1 MRHEVHILAPTSSP
15 NRYPESQNL
24 KSFLSVADASKLE
37 MDRILARA
45 KAIKTLIK
53 RGRSIATLRGKI
65 AGLLFEKPSTRT
77 RASFEVAARRLGGD
91 SIYLAANE
99 LQLSRGEP
107 VKDTARILGGY
118 LDGVVAR
125 VYAHDTVVQLA
136 KYSRVPVVNAL
147 SDLEHPTQ
155 IVSDLFTIQEA
166 KGKLRGLKLAYIGD
180 GNNVCN
186 SLLLGGAMEGMHVS
200 VACPEGYEPSEK
212 ILSTA
217 GIRAKS
223 TGATVRI
230 VHKPSEAADGAD
242 VLYTDVWVSM
252 GDEAS
257 KEKRMQDFVGY
268 QINSDLLKLA
278 KKDASVMHCLPAHRG
293 LEITDEVIEGKES
306 IVWQQGENKL
316 YGAAAV
322 LEWLLRKK

>member
-1 MRHEVHILAPTSSP
+1 M
-15 NRYPESQNL
+15 
-24 KSFLSVADASKLE
+24 KSFLSVTDVSKLE
-37 MDRILARA
+37 MDRILARV

-53 RGRSIATLRGKI
+53 RRRSIATLRGKI

-77 RASFEVAARRLGGD
+77 RTSFEVAARRLGGD

-118 LDGVVAR
+118 LDGIVAR

-136 KYSRVPVVNAL
+136 KYSTVPVINAL

-155 IVSDLFTIQEA
+155 IVSDLFTLQEV
-166 KGKLRGLKLAYIGD
+166 KGRLKGLKLAYIGD

-186 SLLLGGAMEGMHVS
+186 SLLLGGALEGMRIA
-200 VACPEGYEPSEK
+200 VACPPGYEPNATILREAEK
-212 ILSTA
+212 TSRTTDGNIDVS
-217 GIRAKS
+217 
-223 TGATVRI
+223 
-230 VHKPSEAADGAD
+230 HDPMEAARDAD
-242 VLYTDVWVSM
+242 LLYTDVWASM

-257 KEKRMQDFVGY
+257 KEKRMKDFNGY
-268 QINSDLLKLA
+268 QINDDLLRVA
-278 KKDASVMHCLPAHRG
+278 RKDVSVMHCLPAHRG
-293 LEITDEVIEGKES
+293 LEITDDVIEGERS

-316 YGAAAV
+316 YGAASV
-322 LEWLLRKK
+322 LEWLLRLK

>member
-1 MRHEVHILAPTSSP
+1 MSGVSK
-15 NRYPESQNL
+15 L
-24 KSFLSVADASKLE
+24 KSFLSVADASRLE
-37 MDRILARA
+37 LDRVLARA

-53 RGRSIATLRGKI
+53 RGRSLATLRGKI

-91 SIYLAANE
+91 SIYLAASE

-118 LDGVVAR
+118 LDGIVAR
-125 VYAHDTVVQLA
+125 VYSHDTVMQLA
-136 KYSRVPVVNAL
+136 KYSKVPVINAL

-155 IVSDLFTIQEA
+155 IVSDLFTIQEV
-166 KGKLRGLKLAYIGD
+166 KGKLKGLKLTYVGD

-186 SLLLGGAMEGMHVS
+186 SLLLGGAIEGMIVS
-200 VACPEGYEPSEK
+200 VGCPSGYEPNATVLREAEK
-212 ILSTA
+212 ISRTSGGNIDVSHDPLEV
-217 GIRAKS
+217 AKN
-223 TGATVRI
+223 
-230 VHKPSEAADGAD
+230 ADL
-242 VLYTDVWVSM
+242 LYTDVWVSM

-257 KEKRMQDFVGY
+257 KEKRMKDFEGY
-268 QINSDLLKLA
+268 QINDELLRVA

-293 LEITDEVIEGKES
+293 LEITDDVIEGEQS

-316 YGAAAV
+316 YGAASV
-322 LEWLLRKK
+322 LEWILHQK

>member
-1 MRHEVHILAPTSSP
+1 M
-15 NRYPESQNL
+15 
-24 KSFLSVADASKLE
+24 KSFLSVADASKPE
-37 MDRILARA
+37 IDRVLVRA

-53 RGRSIATLRGKI
+53 RGGSIATLKGKI

-118 LDGVVAR
+118 LDGIVAR

-136 KYSRVPVVNAL
+136 KYSTVPVVNAL

-155 IVSDLFTIQEA
+155 IVSDLFTIQEV
-166 KGKLRGLKLAYIGD
+166 KGKLRGLRLAYVGD

-186 SLLLGGAMEGMHVS
+186 SLLLGGALEGMRIA
-200 VACPEGYEPSEK
+200 VACPPGYEPNTTILGDAEK
-212 ILSTA
+212 TSRT
-217 GIRAKS
+217 
-223 TGATVRI
+223 TGGNIDVSHDP
-230 VHKPSEAADGAD
+230 VEAARDAD
-242 VLYTDVWVSM
+242 LLYTDVWVSM

-257 KEKRMQDFVGY
+257 KEKRMKDFNGY
-268 QINSDLLKLA
+268 QINQDLLKVA
-278 KKDASVMHCLPAHRG
+278 RKDVSIMHCLPAHRG
-293 LEITDEVIEGKES
+293 LEITDDVIEGRRS

-316 YGAAAV
+316 YGAASV
-322 LEWLLRKK
+322 LEWLLRQK

>member
-1 MRHEVHILAPTSSP
+1 MDVGGLK
-15 NRYPESQNL
+15 L
-24 KSFLSVADASKLE
+24 KSFLSVSDASKLE
-37 MDRILARA
+37 LDRVLARS
-45 KAIKTLIK
+45 KAIKTLVK
-53 RGRSIATLRGKI
+53 RGRSLVTLKGKI

-77 RASFEVAARRLGGD
+77 RTSFEVATRRLGGD

-118 LDGVVAR
+118 LDGIVAR

-155 IVSDLFTIQEA
+155 IVSDLFTVQEA
-166 KGKLRGLKLAYIGD
+166 KGRLKGLKLAYVGD

-186 SLLLGGAMEGMHVS
+186 SLLLGGALEGMSVA
-200 VACPEGYEPSEK
+200 VACPAGYEPN
-212 ILSTA
+212 
-217 GIRAKS
+217 
-223 TGATVRI
+223 ATVLREAERMSRTSGGN
-230 VHKPSEAADGAD
+230 VDVSHDPLEAAKDAD
-242 VLYTDVWVSM
+242 LLYTDVWVSM

-257 KEKRMQDFVGY
+257 KEKRMKDFNGY
-268 QINSDLLKLA
+268 QINSDLLRVA
-278 KKDASVMHCLPAHRG
+278 KRDASVMHCLPAHRG
-293 LEITDEVIEGKES
+293 LEITDDVIEGRQS

-316 YGAAAV
+316 YGAAAL
-322 LEWLLRKK
+322 LEWLMRQKKP